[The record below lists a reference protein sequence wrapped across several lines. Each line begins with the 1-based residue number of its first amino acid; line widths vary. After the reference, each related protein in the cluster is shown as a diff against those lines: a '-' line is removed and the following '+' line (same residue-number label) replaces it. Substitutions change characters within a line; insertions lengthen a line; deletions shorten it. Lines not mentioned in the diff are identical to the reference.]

1 MKVYLVQIW
10 VDISPNVRGGWKEG
24 ESVAAVMAKRDVY
37 KERPVSSVDDLLV
50 VTSDDEEVAVCY
62 LVAGAAAR
70 KVLEKAIELGFGE
83 VPEAFYAAAVPKL
96 EAHQVP
102 DGVL

>member
-1 MKVYLVQIW
+1 
-10 VDISPNVRGGWKEG
+10 
-24 ESVAAVMAKRDVY
+24 
-37 KERPVSSVDDLLV
+37 
-50 VTSDDEEVAVCY
+50 
-62 LVAGAAAR
+62 
-70 KVLEKAIELGFGE
+70 VLEKAIELGFGE